1 MPKAIKTPVDF
12 LKALRDAEI
21 TWIATGGDPTL
32 FDAVFEGEHVQIRLN
47 EFPEAPIYTVFFRS
61 EEFDLEEGPKTWQ
74 LQH

>member
-21 TWIATGGDPTL
+21 TWIATRGDPNL

-47 EFPEAPIYTVFFRS
+47 EFPEAPTYTVFFRS
-61 EEFDLEEGPKTWQ
+61 EEFDLEEGPKTWR

>member
-21 TWIATGGDPTL
+21 TWIATRGDPTL